1 VACGELRRP
10 AVDFSDAQIPST
22 TAGRIRCGYQP
33 MAASGAR
40 LSNLF
45 SCRRGDDFI
54 AIVPRFGMSVA
65 DDWQD
70 THLPLPEGE
79 WRNLFADSRISVTA
93 IPAQLFGHF
102 PVAALV
108 RVDSNLSRSLSNGKR
123 REARLSSR
131 RNQD

>member
-1 VACGELRRP
+1 
-10 AVDFSDAQIPST
+10 
-22 TAGRIRCGYQP
+22 

-45 SCRRGDDFI
+45 SCRRSDDLI
-54 AIVPRFGMSVA
+54 VIVPRFGMSIA

-79 WRNLFADSRISVTA
+79 WRNLFADSRASVTA

-108 RVDSNLSRSLSNGKR
+108 RVDSNVKVDLKQRQAARSPAEQKT
-123 REARLSSR
+123 
-131 RNQD
+131 